1 LRNSI
6 PESRLSG
13 EWFSMA
19 TPIGWVLYLAFLF
32 PFAAMIGSMSGV

>member
-1 LRNSI
+1 
-6 PESRLSG
+6 
-13 EWFSMA
+13 MA